1 MVFSVDDPVLP
12 VLWPNTA
19 HYASPNPHDYG
30 QQWAFSGR
38 FLLSRSGKY
47 LSTQRSYVIFKE
59 GFPTNTRDN
68 EWKWT
73 RDGTLRNGHGH
84 CMSQYPYWDPYMF
97 EEFVFIMS
105 CGHEWEIINAVSVFL
120 NCLFM
125 FILSIHFGFLALMYC
140 QFICSCSV
148 LEEVAIPDCKQ
159 WTKCGIE
166 RLI

>member
-105 CGHEWEIINAVSVFL
+105 CGHEDVTKWKVINAVSVFFE
-120 NCLFM
+120 LFVHVHLVYP
-125 FILSIHFGFLALMYC
+125 FWLPGTDVLSIHLLLQCPGGGCHSGLQA
-140 QFICSCSV
+140 V
-148 LEEVAIPDCKQ
+148 D
-159 WTKCGIE
+159 
-166 RLI
+166 